1 MPLQSKKGFSFIH
14 NTVLYVPCSCASL
27 TTETMHRRGPTDFR
41 AMLGELE
48 TFWENRFMASQKAL
62 RKMRSRNGSGQAV
75 AASTNGNGEM
85 SAAARKLLENAA
97 LRGATGSNNVTRERQ
112 LVAARAKRA

>member
-1 MPLQSKKGFSFIH
+1 
-14 NTVLYVPCSCASL
+14 
-27 TTETMHRRGPTDFR
+27 
-41 AMLGELE
+41 
-48 TFWENRFMASQKAL
+48 MASQKAL